1 MWILSWM
8 KAVVMR
14 ELGGP
19 EVLEFQDVERP
30 EPIATEVLVRVNAA
44 GINPVDWK
52 TRQHGGYRDAIGDPP
67 LILGWDIAGVVEEVA
82 DDVTRFAPG
91 DRVFGMPWFP
101 RLARGYAELA
111 TSPARQL
118 ARTPEALSDEEAG
131 GLPLAGLTAWQAL
144 VDVAEIGEGTRVL
157 VHAAAGGVG
166 HLAVQI
172 AKARGAY
179 VIGTARQEKH
189 DFLRELGADEAIDY
203 TAAPFEETVSD
214 VDVVFDLIAGKDYG
228 LRSLETL
235 REGGLWLCIPSDIP
249 DAVATAAREQ
259 SKRALSFLV
268 EPDYA
273 GLESLAA
280 LADEGRLRVVIEGTF
295 PLAEAAE
302 AHRLLEEG
310 RARGKIV
317 LVP

>member
-1 MWILSWM
+1 MT
-8 KAVVMR
+8 A
-14 ELGGP
+14 LGGP
-19 EVLEFQDVERP
+19 EVLELRDVERP
-30 EPIATEVLVRVNAA
+30 EPIPTEVLVRVTAA

-52 TRQHGGYRDAIGDPP
+52 TRQRGGYREAVGDPP
-67 LILGWDIAGVVEEVA
+67 LILGWDVAGVVEEV
-82 DDVTRFAPG
+82 DPDVTRFAPG

-101 RLARGYAELA
+101 RVAGGYAEYV

-118 ARTPEALSDEEAG
+118 ARTPDALGDEQAG

-144 VDVAEIGEGTRVL
+144 VDVAKVGEGTRVL

-172 AKARGAY
+172 AKARGAH
-179 VIGTARQEKH
+179 VIGTAREEKH
-189 DFLRELGADEAIDY
+189 DFLRDLGVDEPIDY
-203 TAAPFEETVSD
+203 TARPFEEAVSD
-214 VDVVFDLIAGKDYG
+214 VDVVLDLVAGSDYG

-235 REGGLWLCIPSDIP
+235 REGGLWICIPADVP
-249 DAVATAAREQ
+249 EEVAVAAREQ
-259 SKRALSFLV
+259 SKRAISFLV

-280 LADEGRLRVVIEGTF
+280 LAEEGRLRVIVDETF

-302 AHRLLEEG
+302 AHRRLENG

-317 LVP
+317 LIP

>member
-1 MWILSWM
+1 VLT
-8 KAVVMR
+8 A
-14 ELGGP
+14 LGGP
-19 EVLEFQDVERP
+19 EVLELQDVERP
-30 EPIATEVLVRVNAA
+30 EPVPTEVLVRIAAA

-52 TRQHGGYRDAIGDPP
+52 TRRHGGYQQAIGDPP
-67 LILGWDIAGVVEEVA
+67 LILGWDLAGVVEEVA
-82 DDVTRFAPG
+82 PDVTRFAPG

-101 RLARGYAELA
+101 RVAGAYAEYA

-118 ARTPEALSDEEAG
+118 ARTPDALSDEQAG

-144 VDVAEIGEGTRVL
+144 VDVAEVGEGTRVL

-179 VIGTARQEKH
+179 VIGTARAAKH
-189 DFLRELGADEAIDY
+189 DFLRELGVDEPIDY
-203 TAAPFEETVSD
+203 TTTPWEQVLSD
-214 VDVVFDLIAGKDYG
+214 VDVVFDLVAGEDYG

-235 REGGLWLCIPSDIP
+235 RPGGLWLCIPGDVP
-249 DAVATAAREQ
+249 DAVAVAAREQ
-259 SKRALSFLV
+259 SKRAVSFLV

-280 LADEGRLRVVIEGTF
+280 LAEEGKLEVTIDETF
-295 PLAEAAE
+295 PLARAGEAQQ
-302 AHRLLEEG
+302 RLEEG
-310 RARGKIV
+310 RASGKIV
-317 LVP
+317 LIP

>member
-1 MWILSWM
+1 MT
-8 KAVVMR
+8 A
-14 ELGGP
+14 LGGP
-19 EVLEFQDVERP
+19 EVLELRDVERP
-30 EPIATEVLVRVNAA
+30 EPIPTEVLVRVTAA

-52 TRQHGGYRDAIGDPP
+52 TRQRGGYREAVGEPP
-67 LILGWDIAGVVEEVA
+67 LILGWDVAGVVEEV
-82 DDVTRFAPG
+82 DPDVTRFAPG

-101 RLARGYAELA
+101 RVAGGYAEYV

-118 ARTPEALSDEEAG
+118 ARTPDALGDEQAG

-144 VDVAEIGEGTRVL
+144 VDVAKVGEGTRVL

-172 AKARGAY
+172 AKARGAH
-179 VIGTARQEKH
+179 VIGTAREEKH
-189 DFLRELGADEAIDY
+189 DFLRDLGVDEPIDY
-203 TAAPFEETVSD
+203 AAGPFEEVVSH
-214 VDVVFDLIAGKDYG
+214 VDVVLDLVAGSDYG
-228 LRSLETL
+228 LRSLQTL
-235 REGGLWLCIPSDIP
+235 RRGGLWICIPADVP
-249 DAVATAAREQ
+249 EEVAVAAREQ
-259 SKRALSFLV
+259 SKRAISFLV

-280 LADEGRLRVVIEGTF
+280 LAEEGRLRVIVDETF

-302 AHRLLEEG
+302 AHRRLENG

-317 LVP
+317 LIP